1 MAIIQDASGKVMPS
15 WARHVEQVAAAGS
28 FTGHKDSGGA
38 LIPFAVYLYDD
49 STIVFKTVD
58 EQGTEVTHLF
68 GSGYHPIAMVSIT
81 SSSGAAL
88 LLFATKP
95 LSA

>member
-15 WARHVEQVAAAGS
+15 WARHVEKVAAAGS
-28 FTGHKDSGGA
+28 FTGHKDSSGN

-49 STIVFKTVD
+49 STITFQAID
-58 EQGTEVTHLF
+58 EQGTNVEFTF
-68 GSGYHPIAMVSIT
+68 GAGYHPIAMVSISAT
-81 SSSGAAL
+81 SGAAL